1 MKNYKKNLGFDTDKY
16 ITHQSI
22 AIKNILRKTHDKLY
36 IEFGGKLIQD
46 KHCARVLPGYNED
59 AKIELIK
66 NLCENGELVFVV
78 SAKDI
83 LRGRIRGDFKTTY
96 DDETFRTIKEFDKR
110 GLKIKHVVIS
120 LLQKNEPID
129 KKIQMLEQKLQ
140 QHKITTYRFF
150 EIKNYQAK
158 ESLLKNLEIN
168 PFINIANKLILIIS
182 PGGGSGK
189 FGICLN
195 QLYYEMLD
203 KKTPRYLKFETFP
216 VHDLPIEHPLNL
228 AYMSAS
234 ADFYDIVMKDKRHGK
249 ATSYNRDLENYELL
263 NFIAKKFEKYGKYL
277 LELSSA
283 TNMGIN
289 MLSKGIIDDE
299 IVQKEAAAEI
309 ARRLIRYKFEVQQ
322 GKEDIKTLNRVKKII
337 TML

>member
-1 MKNYKKNLGFDTDKY
+1 MKNYKNLGFDTDKY
-16 ITHQSI
+16 IKHQSI
-22 AIKNILRKTHDKLY
+22 AVKNILKKTHDKLY

-46 KHCARVLPGYNED
+46 KHCARVLPGYRED

-66 NLCENGELVFVV
+66 KLCEKEELVFVV

-96 DDETFRTIKEFDKR
+96 DDETLRTIKEFNKR
-110 GLKIKHVVIS
+110 GLKIKHVAIS
-120 LLQKNEPID
+120 LLQKNEPIAEE
-129 KKIQMLEQKLQ
+129 IQMFEQKLQ
-140 QHKITTYRFF
+140 RRKITTYRFF

-182 PGGGSGK
+182 PGGSGK

-234 ADFYDIVMKDKRHGK
+234 ADFYNIVMKDKRHGK

-263 NFIAKKFEKYGKYL
+263 NFLAKKFEKYGKYL

-283 TNMGIN
+283 ANMGIN
-289 MLSKGIIDDE
+289 MLSKGIINDE